1 MVNNLVL
8 LHRQRISDYELN
20 NITGYQTEI
29 VARKGMIDLSEM
41 EIKLK
46 IIEQAETIAKA
57 ICRGKDVELRKS
69 ASGVSVC
76 EVSKKVVAR

>member
-1 MVNNLVL
+1 
-8 LHRQRISDYELN
+8 
-20 NITGYQTEI
+20 
-29 VARKGMIDLSEM
+29 MIDLSER

-46 IIEQAETIAKA
+46 IIEQADSIAKA
-57 ICRGKDVELRKS
+57 ISRGKDVELRKS